1 MWEKTLFKWERKY
14 AFFSFN
20 DTLELNQ
27 AINQID
33 KTGTSVPAAN
43 RAPRSNKTFS
53 THQETL
59 KIQALSNLAAPPRAT
74 N

>member
-1 MWEKTLFKWERKY
+1 MWEKNALRVGEKIC
-14 AFFSFN
+14 FFSFK

-27 AINQID
+27 AINQTD

-43 RAPRSNKTFS
+43 RTQCSNKTFS

-59 KIQALSNLAAPPRAT
+59 KIQALSNLAAPLRAT